1 MLKNI
6 KNTSGNVVASY
17 TYDLNGVRYT
27 KTADGVMTTYFY
39 NGNTLLGENKSN
51 GTRLRYFYDAS
62 GLCGFSYFNGS
73 ETKFYTY
80 VKDVLGNIVMI
91 KDDMGVP
98 LVRYTYNEW
107 GVCFVE
113 AFNLNNNAAA
123 ELALGNLNP
132 FRYRG
137 YYYDTE
143 SGLYYLMSRYY
154 DPQIGRFISPD
165 TQDYLKPET
174 IGGVDL
180 YAYCNNNP
188 VMYVDFQ
195 GNKKVPTL
203 SSNYYKR
210 NYKVDIIKKYDFI
223 NLNNENVF
231 FQKIKGGPYVD
242 PDAQGWGE
250 NGEFTAYQKVMAF
263 LATFSAGVGLAG
275 VILGLAVPA
284 AAPIGVG
291 MFGIGF
297 ALSILFLALGGLG
310 GAT

>member
-1 MLKNI
+1 MTNTPNYAKINLQHNDRGRIISSFLNSDIASASAISYRYQYDNYGNRTAKTYYHGSNTIQSYEWERGRLLKNI

-27 KTADGVMTTYFY
+27 KTADNVTTTYFY

-73 ETKFYTY
+73 TNKYYTY

-137 YYYDTE
+137 YYFDSE
-143 SGLYYLMSRYY
+143 SGLYYLMSRY
-154 DPQIGRFISPD
+154 
-165 TQDYLKPET
+165 
-174 IGGVDL
+174 
-180 YAYCNNNP
+180 
-188 VMYVDFQ
+188 
-195 GNKKVPTL
+195 
-203 SSNYYKR
+203 
-210 NYKVDIIKKYDFI
+210 
-223 NLNNENVF
+223 
-231 FQKIKGGPYVD
+231 
-242 PDAQGWGE
+242 
-250 NGEFTAYQKVMAF
+250 
-263 LATFSAGVGLAG
+263 
-275 VILGLAVPA
+275 
-284 AAPIGVG
+284 
-291 MFGIGF
+291 
-297 ALSILFLALGGLG
+297 
-310 GAT
+310 